1 MGRRDSGGEDPAWAT
16 RCTCWSLPRDQA
28 LDSLLVS
35 PLPQEI
41 MVSRRPLVALLLSP
55 PILASAS
62 SAFVAPRAASFL
74 VSASQRALASRRATV
89 SAMPH
94 RMASTQQPAT
104 TFSIDAPPAP
114 GNPFHLAFP
123 VRDIEESRKF
133 YGDVLGCTQG
143 RIGELLLC
151 DSIQHFSISFTGLC
165 VRLIPE
171 RKMRDGPAD
180 MSQCSGQNLVQLLE
194 SGSTTHL
201 LGIRLFAT
209 GLATITNAR

>member
-1 MGRRDSGGEDPAWAT
+1 
-16 RCTCWSLPRDQA
+16 
-28 LDSLLVS
+28 
-35 PLPQEI
+35 

-89 SAMPH
+89 SVMPH

-143 RIGELLLC
+143 RIGERLPC
-151 DSIQHFSISFTGLC
+151 NSIQYFRGTFTGLC
-165 VRLIPE
+165 LRYIPE
-171 RKMRDGPAD
+171 REMRNGPVNTFE
-180 MSQCSGQNLVQLLE
+180 CFGKNLVQLLE
-194 SGSTTHL
+194 SGSTTRS
-201 LGIRLFAT
+201 LGTRLCAI
-209 GLATITNAR
+209 GLVTITNAR